1 MKSLKEYLTE
11 SKKTYTFRVKVAGDV
26 TTEDETKLRGLLD
39 RFSITEFKKTGQTPV
54 QSFPLDFP
62 KIRNRNVNVWE
73 VTLDYPTT
81 SNELTEYLSS
91 NLGRTN
97 EELVVRSPYEPTE
110 EYQKL
115 MDDRDNPAA
124 YPKNGKYDI
133 LLMDPEL
140 EDCGCGPHMAGE
152 EHLMTFLKEL
162 NKEKHTLT
170 QWKGVNDEL
179 LAKSVPNDSS
189 IKEQSN
195 KDADSNSPFANRK
208 MPKPKGMR

>member
-39 RFSITEFKKTGQTPV
+39 RFSITEFKKTAQTPV

-110 EYQKL
+110 EYQQPLGEFRDTALLNDPDYKESPNANW
-115 MDDRDNPAA
+115 DDHW
-124 YPKNGKYDI
+124 GV
-133 LLMDPEL
+133 
-140 EDCGCGPHMAGE
+140 
-152 EHLMTFLKEL
+152 
-162 NKEKHTLT
+162 KHNENLI
-170 QWKGVNDEL
+170 
-179 LAKSVPNDSS
+179 KSLS
-189 IKEQSN
+189 
-195 KDADSNSPFANRK
+195 ADSKKRRAELGEQIPNAVSDEVYKNPGVTSNNNTSYNTKANLIQAPDPRRK
-208 MPKPKGMR
+208 